1 MTRLYKYFFRGL
13 ITVLPLALTLY
24 LLYIFL
30 AWTEAVAL
38 TFLRPFIGGFYVPG
52 MGLALGILGIL
63 AIGYL
68 VSKERVQRVLVLLE
82 MPFTNLPVVKSIY
95 SSLKSFADYFSPS
108 SKNTAQQVV
117 VLRVPGQQLEL
128 VGLVTRRS
136 MEGLPEGFT
145 QENRV
150 AVYLPMGYMIGG
162 YTVFVPQ
169 EWVQPIDMS
178 VEEAMRSSLI
188 AWMARAETNNRPA
201 APVAPSLPAT
211 RRAARPEPGPSMPII
226 EFTLAPGCPY
236 IEVNQLLKATGVC
249 DSGGAGKMLVADG
262 LVQVGGVPETRKT
275 AKIRAGQIVTCGDAR
290 IVVRAAEAGDEPA

>member
-13 ITVLPLALTLY
+13 ITVLPLALTIY

-95 SSLKSFADYFSPS
+95 TSLKSFADYFSPS

-117 VLRVPGQQLEL
+117 ILRVPGQQLEL
-128 VGLVTRRS
+128 VGLVTRRNL
-136 MEGLPEGFT
+136 EGLPEGFT
-145 QENRV
+145 QGERV

-169 EWVQPIDMS
+169 EWVQPIQMS

-188 AWMARAETNNRPA
+188 AWMARAENNNNSRPTA
-201 APVAPSLPAT
+201 QEPPA
-211 RRAARPEPGPSMPII
+211 E
-226 EFTLAPGCPY
+226 APGGA
-236 IEVNQLLKATGVC
+236 N
-249 DSGGAGKMLVADG
+249 GG
-262 LVQVGGVPETRKT
+262 
-275 AKIRAGQIVTCGDAR
+275 GQA
-290 IVVRAAEAGDEPA
+290 